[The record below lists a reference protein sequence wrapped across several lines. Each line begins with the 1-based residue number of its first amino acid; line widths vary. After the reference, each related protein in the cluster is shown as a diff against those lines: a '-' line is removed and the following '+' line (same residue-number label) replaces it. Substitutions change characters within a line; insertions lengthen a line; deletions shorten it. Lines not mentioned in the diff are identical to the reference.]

1 MTKPSYFA
9 LILCLGLAAC
19 AAEFT
24 DGSDANHVTFL
35 NSNDS
40 SMAELTKKAQAY
52 CEQYG
57 KVASY
62 RNSDTALVTVF
73 DCKLPRWSLAG

>member
-1 MTKPSYFA
+1 MTKPYYLV

-24 DGSDANHVTFL
+24 DGSDSNHVTFL
-35 NSNDS
+35 NSNGS

-52 CEQYG
+52 CQQ
-57 KVASY
+57 
-62 RNSDTALVTVF
+62 
-73 DCKLPRWSLAG
+73 

>member
-1 MTKPSYFA
+1 MTKPYYLVF
-9 LILCLGLAAC
+9 ILCLGLAAC

-24 DGSDANHVTFL
+24 DGSDSNHVTFL
-35 NSNDS
+35 NSNGS

-52 CEQYG
+52 CQQYG

-62 RNSDTALVTVF
+62 RSSDTALVAGF
-73 DCKLPRWSLAG
+73 DCKLPR

>member
-1 MTKPSYFA
+1 MTKPYYLA
-9 LILCLGLAAC
+9 LILSLGLAAC

-24 DGSDANHVTFL
+24 DSSDSNHITFL

-40 SMAELTKKAQAY
+40 SMIELTKKAQAY
-52 CEQYG
+52 CQQYG

-62 RNSDTALVTVF
+62 RNSDTAFVAVF
-73 DCKLPRWSLAG
+73 DCKLPH

>member
-1 MTKPSYFA
+1 MTKPYYLA
-9 LILCLGLAAC
+9 LILSLGLAAC

-24 DGSDANHVTFL
+24 DSSDSNHVTFL

-52 CEQYG
+52 CQQYG
-57 KVASY
+57 RVASY
-62 RNSDTALVTVF
+62 RNSDTALVAVF
-73 DCKLPRWSLAG
+73 DCKLPR